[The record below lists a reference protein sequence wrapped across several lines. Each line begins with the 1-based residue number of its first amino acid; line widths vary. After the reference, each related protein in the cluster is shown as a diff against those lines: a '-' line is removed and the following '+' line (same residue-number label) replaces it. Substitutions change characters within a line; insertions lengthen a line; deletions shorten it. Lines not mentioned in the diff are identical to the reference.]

1 MTLEEREM
9 TNKTQNTKLDIARWI
24 AIIPL
29 TFAVAGL
36 YYSVIDK
43 WTHELFIPFIQN
55 DFGRLI
61 FSIKDA
67 FVLPVIFIAT
77 AYLIAP
83 KFKFK
88 STLISTMVYVM
99 PLVLYIY
106 FRNDY
111 PRPPTS
117 YLAALVLNYLIGL
130 FVVYRLDKSRKP

>member
-1 MTLEEREM
+1 M

-36 YYSVIDK
+36 YYAVIEIWVCK
-43 WTHELFIPFIQN
+43 LFIPLISN
-55 DFGRLI
+55 DITRLI

-67 FVLPVIFIAT
+67 FVLPVIFIVT

-106 FRNDY
+106 FRNEY
-111 PRPPTS
+111 PRPPAS
-117 YLAALVLNYLIGL
+117 FLAALVLNYLIEL
-130 FVVYRLDKSRKP
+130 FVVYRLDKSQRS

>member
-1 MTLEEREM
+1 MTLEECEM

-29 TFAVAGL
+29 TFAVAGI
-36 YYSVIDK
+36 YYAVIEIWVRK
-43 WTHELFIPFIQN
+43 LFIPLISN
-55 DFGRLI
+55 DITRLI

-67 FVLPVIFIAT
+67 FVLPVIFILT

-88 STLISTMVYVM
+88 STLISTIVYVM

-117 YLAALVLNYLIGL
+117 YLAALIFNYLIGL
-130 FVVYRLDKSRKP
+130 FVVYRLDKSQRS